1 MARLNLQGV
10 CALLL
15 VGSFGFAQDA
25 DPVGQ
30 ALALQ
35 KTTQKAIAAAEPS
48 IACILVSR
56 SDSYRHFGQP
66 PPGPEGTG
74 KLGGFEPQLVRP
86 PQGLSEEDK
95 KDLIRKLDLADPQH
109 VPEAFGSGVV
119 IDPAGLVLTNYHVVR
134 DATKVF
140 VRLPGNK
147 TSYADIHAADPRSD
161 LAVLRLLNP
170 GVLPLPAVSLG
181 DASKLERGQFV
192 LSLANP
198 FAAGFRDGQPSASF
212 GIVSNLR
219 RRILSGP
226 TREEERVKPLYH
238 YGLLLQTDVR
248 LNVGCSGGAL
258 LNLRGELI
266 GITTA
271 FAAIQGGE
279 TPGGFALPLDQGM
292 NRVLAALKRGEEV
305 DYGFLGVGFK
315 EKNDPNPGV
324 TIQFVTP
331 GSPAEME
338 ARLRVHDSILA
349 VDGIPVEESDDLFLH
364 LGTHLAGSKVKLKVR
379 RSGSRD
385 ATTVTVTLAKFYVP
399 GKKIASSTGQRP
411 FFRGVRVDYSSL
423 VAQQAPG
430 MGRIPTGVLVTEVQP
445 GSIAEQA
452 KLRPGE
458 IVTHVNE
465 QPVTSPAG
473 FYQVVGRITGPAEF
487 SLYHFGPQDPA
498 PKVVLK

>member
-1 MARLNLQGV
+1 MARLHFGGFCSLFLV
-10 CALLL
+10 CSP
-15 VGSFGFAQDA
+15 VFAQDA
-25 DPVGQ
+25 DPVAQ

-48 IACILVSR
+48 IACIFVSR

-66 PPGPEGTG
+66 PTGPEGTG
-74 KLGGFEPQLVRP
+74 KLGGFDPHLIRP
-86 PQGLSEEDK
+86 PQGMSEEEK

-119 IDPAGLVLTNYHVVR
+119 IDPAGLILTNYHVVR
-134 DATKVF
+134 DATKIF

-147 TSYADIHAADPRSD
+147 ASYADIHAADPRSD
-161 LAVLRLLNP
+161 LAVLR
-170 GVLPLPAVSLG
+170 VLSQAVLPAVALG

-226 TREEERVKPLYH
+226 MREEERVKPLYH

-266 GITTA
+266 GLTTA

-292 NRVLAALKRGEEV
+292 RRVLAALTRGEEV
-305 DYGFLGVGFK
+305 DYGFLGVGFR

-324 TIQFVTP
+324 SIDFVTP
-331 GSPAEME
+331 GSPADLE
-338 ARLRVHDSILA
+338 ARLRVQDIILA
-349 VDGIPVEESDDLFLH
+349 VDDVPVEDSDDLFLY
-364 LGTHLAGSKVKLKVR
+364 LGTHLAGSKVKLKVH
-379 RSGSRD
+379 RSKARQTS
-385 ATTVTVTLAKFYVP
+385 TVTATLAKFYVP

-411 FFRGVRVDYSSL
+411 YFRGLRVDYSSL
-423 VAQQAPG
+423 VTQQAPG
-430 MGRIPTGVLVTEVQP
+430 MGRIPSGVLVTEVQP
-445 GSIAEQA
+445 GSVAEQA

-458 IVTHVNE
+458 IITHVNE
-465 QPVTSPAG
+465 QAVTSPAS
-473 FYQVVGRITGPAEF
+473 FYLAVNKIAGPVEF